1 MMKEYWLYLEPY
13 AFIWSNEK
21 YILLYNTL
29 SKKGCLSNN
38 SKSTQRLVSELEDQN
53 NLYSVSINDDEL
65 RESEIIDFINFI
77 RFSFCGDLIDKSIY
91 ANKPLIIYPLL
102 NINDDVYG
110 DIDTA
115 SNNEILGQKIVN
127 NLTDISVYLGG
138 NCSNN
143 CKYCDSKYK
152 QIGWCNQSELMLDFD
167 KLCAFIST
175 IQCAP
180 AFDLKFYGGNLFE
193 YLYWDKL
200 LDELQ
205 KYSYNNVFYIDYRF
219 LINQKNKMHQL
230 IKLEYGL
237 TVLIGDLHDRKILID
252 IIEDFGDA
260 IKYVFSVESEDDFSL
275 VSEFIS
281 NCGLKNT
288 QILPYYNNCNLDF
301 FETYIY
307 QSEDDILL
315 TDWSKKDICAHK
327 VINANYFGKIV
338 LYSDGN
344 IYANM
349 IGSPIGKIIDSVKD
363 LIYSEIKHGSYWR
376 KTRDEI
382 EPCKDCLYKYLCPS
396 PSNYELVVGKFNLCH
411 VDMDKCI
418 QK

>member
-1 MMKEYWLYLEPY
+1 MKEYWLYLEPY

-53 NLYSVSINDDEL
+53 NLYSVSISDDKL

-138 NCSNN
+138 ACSNN

-152 QIGWCNQSELMLDFD
+152 QIGWCNQSESMLDFD

-180 AFDLKFYGGNLFE
+180 AFDLKFYGGNLFG

-230 IKLEYGL
+230 IKLEYRL
-237 TVLIGDLHDRKILID
+237 TVLIGDLHDRQILID

-349 IGSPIGKIIDSVKD
+349 IGSPIGKIRDSVKD
-363 LIYSEIKHGSYWR
+363 LIYSEIRYGSYWR